1 MRLLEAE
8 LVVTGLAYLLAAVP
22 VGGIVLAGRMSPVY
36 RLPASDLRRWWSW
49 MALVIAAWFVARAFT
64 A

>member
-8 LVVTGLAYLLAAVP
+8 LITIGVSYLLAAVP

-36 RLPASDLRRWWSW
+36 RVPLRDVCRWWGWCSV
-49 MALVIAAWFVARAFT
+49 ALAVFLLARAAT
-64 A
+64 G

>member
-1 MRLLEAE
+1 MRLIESE

-49 MALVIAAWFVARAFT
+49 MALVIAAWFLARAFI